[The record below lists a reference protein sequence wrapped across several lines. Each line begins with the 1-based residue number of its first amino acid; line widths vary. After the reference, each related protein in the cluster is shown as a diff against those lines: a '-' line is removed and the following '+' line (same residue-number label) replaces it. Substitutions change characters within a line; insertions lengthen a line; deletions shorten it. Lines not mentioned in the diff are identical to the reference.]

1 MLQQRSTNKIPV
13 FTVLSIVLLM
23 AGIATV
29 AIAEDRPKISSVVF
43 RDQEQDTNQVQS
55 TQRVESS
62 TNRIVLN
69 SQERDS
75 RYSTALIYSC
85 VMPGSGQT
93 MLGHTYKG
101 VAFTLTAFSS
111 VLTAVISHNNFVAR
125 GERLDALEY
134 QYANSTN
141 WVSAN
146 YLYSEMQ
153 SAHTQLKRDRN
164 KRNLFLMISAAV
176 WTLNI
181 VDVMYNTEDQGQ
193 PLFSV
198 TRSTDVLLAGQVESP
213 HRPLVSLSLPLE

>member
-1 MLQQRSTNKIPV
+1 
-13 FTVLSIVLLM
+13 M

>member
-1 MLQQRSTNKIPV
+1 MMS
-13 FTVLSIVLLM
+13 
-23 AGIATV
+23 IATV
-29 AIAEDRPKISSVVF
+29 AIAEDHPKISSVVF
-43 RDQEQDTNQVQS
+43 RDQEQDTNRVQS

-69 SQERDS
+69 SQEGDS

-134 QYANSTN
+134 QYANATN

-153 SAHTQLKRDRN
+153 SAHTQLTLDRN

-198 TRSTDVLLAGQVESP
+198 TRLTDVLLAGQVESP
-213 HRPLVSLSLPLE
+213 HRPLVSLSLPLD